1 MASAGDSAQAGGSPG
16 KLAKSAGGGCA
27 QPEAAGI
34 GAGKSNGSDAVD
46 NCAQARSALDAANAA
61 QGHAFSVVA
70 MKIPAYTMALRAF
83 KDNAAVKEYEAAVEA
98 FEAASLDVLQHIRKC
113 AGAHKVALPY
123 TVSTLTALLE
133 TTE

>member
-34 GAGKSNGSDAVD
+34 GADESNGSN
-46 NCAQARSALDAANAA
+46 NCARARSALDAANAA
-61 QGHAFSVVA
+61 QGHAFSMVA
-70 MKIPAYTMALRAF
+70 KKIPAYTMALRAF
-83 KDNAAVKEYEAAVEA
+83 KDDAAVKEYEAAVEA

-133 TTE
+133 TTK